1 LSKSQQ
7 SLAGNGTIIAMSNRA
22 EEQMMKRL
30 FGLLIATAVLATI
43 ASPAFAQNCRRRTY
57 YEPARSSQGY
67 NDSSSVYYG
76 DPSVYYDYR
85 YRRSFWD
92 RHRDK
97 LTVAAGTAGGAVIGA
112 LVGGRRGAAIGAI
125 SGAAGSAVYTY
136 RIRSRRYPY

>member
-1 LSKSQQ
+1 MDM
-7 SLAGNGTIIAMSNRA
+7 SLADNGTIIAVPNGA
-22 EEQMMKRL
+22 EEKMMKRL
-30 FGLLIATAVLATI
+30 FGLLIAAVVLATI

-57 YEPARSSQGY
+57 YQPTRSSQGY
-67 NDSSSVYYG
+67 YDNSSVYYG
-76 DPSVYYDYR
+76 DPNAYYDYR

-112 LVGGRRGAAIGAI
+112 LVGGRRGAAIGAL

-136 RIRSRRYPY
+136 RIRNRRYPY